1 MKIIYHIVVKE
12 LIQIR
17 RDRRMLGL
25 SIMAP
30 ILMLGL
36 LGYAATMDIK
46 SIPMVVC
53 DQDKTDV
60 SRDVVTRFTTS
71 GYFTIVETVDD
82 QNAIVSPI
90 EKGNAWLALVIPPKF
105 SDGILAKR
113 AVQVQIVFDG
123 SDANSANISLGY
135 ASQILNTYSRSIVLA
150 TLSGLPKVSTPP
162 RLSTEVRVWYN
173 EDLKSRNF
181 MIPGVVAMV
190 LMIIT
195 LTFTSL
201 GVVREK
207 EAGTLEQLLVT
218 PIKPYQLIIGK
229 LLPFVLIA
237 AVDVAIVLAIARY
250 WFDVPMRGSV
260 WLMFAFSGLFVLSTL
275 GLGLFV
281 STVSRTQQQAM
292 MTAQFFFFMPFIFL
306 SGFTFP
312 IESMPRL
319 IQYLTYIIPLRYFIV
334 IIRGIFLKGIGFA
347 ELWDQALA
355 LLVFGVVILTLAVMR
370 FRRKLG

>member
-1 MKIIYHIVVKE
+1 MKTIFHIVIKE

-25 SIMAP
+25 SLMAP
-30 ILMLGL
+30 IVMVVL

-46 SIPMVVC
+46 EIPMAVC
-53 DQDKTDV
+53 DQDKSSI
-60 SRDVVTRFTTS
+60 SRDVIRAFTTS
-71 GYFTIVETVDD
+71 GYFTTVLALDD
-82 QNAIVSPI
+82 ERDIAPPI
-90 EKGNAWLALVIPPKF
+90 EDGRAWLAIVIPPRF
-105 SDGILAKR
+105 GDDIVAR
-113 AVQVQIVFDG
+113 RPVEIQIVFDG

-135 ASQILNTYSRSIVLA
+135 STQILNAYSRSIVMK
-150 TLSGLPKVSTPP
+150 TLSAMPEAVRPP
-162 RLSTEVRVWYN
+162 RLSADVRVWYN

-181 MIPGVVAMV
+181 MVPGVVAMV

-195 LTFTSL
+195 MTFTSL

-229 LLPFVLIA
+229 LLPFVLIGV
-237 AVDVAIVLAIARY
+237 VDVAIVLTIARY
-250 WFDVPMRGSV
+250 WFGVPFRGSV
-260 WLMFAFSGLFVLSTL
+260 ILMYAFSGLFVLSTL

-312 IESMPRL
+312 IENMPRI
-319 IQYLTYIIPLRYFIV
+319 IQYLTYVIPLRYFIV
-334 IIRGIFLKGIGFA
+334 IIRGIFLKGVGFA

-355 LLVFGVVILTLAVMR
+355 LLIFGVVILALAVLR